1 MSFNLFLVAA
11 GEINPA
17 RYLYCGNLY
26 TWDMFSRREMVAWR
40 KQEFRIAR
48 GSHSVQNLSRFR
60 E

>member
-1 MSFNLFLVAA
+1 MFLVAA

-48 GSHSVQNLSRFR
+48 GSHSVQSLSKFR